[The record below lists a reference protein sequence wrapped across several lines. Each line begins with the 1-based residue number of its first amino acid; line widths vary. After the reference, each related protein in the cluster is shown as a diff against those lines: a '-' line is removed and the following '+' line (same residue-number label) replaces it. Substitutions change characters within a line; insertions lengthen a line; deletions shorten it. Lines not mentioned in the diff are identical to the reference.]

1 VEDAA
6 GGLGRGPAGSA
17 VPYAIVAAD
26 FVRTGGMD
34 RANLALASYL
44 VGRGH
49 SVHIV
54 GHRADAELL
63 AQPRVHFHRVSKP
76 LNSFLLGG
84 PLLARAGRRVG
95 REVAAAGGRVVV
107 NGGNCSFGDVNW
119 VHYVHAAYEPT
130 GAHGV
135 ARRLKNA
142 AAHRFYLA
150 AEAKCLKA
158 ARILIANSN
167 RTRQDLIDRLDIPAE
182 RIHTVYLGIDAAA
195 FVPPTEQQRIDIR
208 RRLGWA
214 ADRPVAIFV
223 GALGDRRKGFDTLFS
238 AWLRLCEAR
247 SWDADLVVVG
257 AGGELA
263 AWKERAARAGLE
275 SRVRFLGFRK
285 DVPELLR
292 GADVLVSPTRYE
304 SYGLGVQEA
313 ICCGV
318 PALVSAEAGVA
329 ERYPLALRPLLL
341 PDCEDVA
348 ELVGR
353 LLAWRTDMPRFRGLA
368 KLLGEQ
374 LRLRTW
380 EQTAL
385 EMVELVEKS
394 ASPPGPA

>member
-1 VEDAA
+1 
-6 GGLGRGPAGSA
+6 
-17 VPYAIVAAD
+17 
-26 FVRTGGMD
+26 MD

-49 SVHIV
+49 PVHIV
-54 GHRADAELL
+54 AHRADPELV
-63 AQPRVHFHRVSKP
+63 ARPGVRFHRVPKP
-76 LNSFLLGG
+76 LNSFLVGG
-84 PLLARAGRRVG
+84 PLLARAGWSVG
-95 REVAAAGGRVVV
+95 RQIAAAGGRVVV

-119 VHYVHAAYEPT
+119 VHYVHAAYEPRA
-130 GAHGV
+130 AHGA

-142 AAHRFYLA
+142 IAHRLYLA
-150 AEAKCLKA
+150 AEAKCLRA

-167 RTRQDLIDRLDIPAE
+167 RTRQDLIDRLHIPAE
-182 RIHTVYLGIDAAA
+182 RIHTVYLGIDSEA
-195 FVPPTEQQRIDIR
+195 FVPPTEQERVEIR
-208 RRLGWA
+208 QRLGWA
-214 ADRPVAIFV
+214 AHRPVAIFV
-223 GALGDRRKGFDTLFS
+223 GALGDRRKGFDSLFS
-238 AWLRLCEAR
+238 AWLKLCGMP

-263 AWKERAARAGLE
+263 AWKERATGLGLE

-318 PALVSAEAGVA
+318 PALVSADAGVA
-329 ERYPLALRPLLL
+329 ERYPEELRSLLL
-341 PDCEDVA
+341 PNCEDVA
-348 ELVGR
+348 ELVDR
-353 LLAWRTDMPRFRGLA
+353 LLAWRADASRLRGLA
-368 KLLGEQ
+368 KSLGDQ

-385 EMVELVEKS
+385 EMIEIVEKS
-394 ASPPGPA
+394 AAQSPV